1 MMKWKIEFQKILF
14 KIKPERKD
22 WINNEKINIANNDGD
37 YVCNWMQSK

>member
-14 KIKPERKD
+14 KIKLERKD

-37 YVCNWMQSK
+37 YVCNWMQ